1 MYIIS
6 GRRMA
11 TDAPRVSVNGP
22 GQYSPGPTNFLG
34 GYDMGETT
42 TTKHVLELLKMAD
55 SICKKISPEAAEYL
69 KGLDVSEVIKI
80 TAKIRDY
87 TDEELANM
95 TKKDLEILQLLHSLK
110 GNQLEIF
117 MSFLKDLRDDKEVSG
132 YYKALGIEQKETK

>member
-1 MYIIS
+1 
-6 GRRMA
+6 
-11 TDAPRVSVNGP
+11 
-22 GQYSPGPTNFLG
+22 
-34 GYDMGETT
+34 MGETT

>member
-6 GRRMA
+6 GRKIA
-11 TDAPRVSVNGP
+11 TDATRVSVNGS
-22 GQYSPGPTNFLG
+22 GLYSSGPLNFLG

-55 SICKKISPEAAEYL
+55 SICNKMSPKAAEYL
-69 KGLDVSEVIKI
+69 KGLDVVEMIKI
-80 TAKIRDY
+80 TAKVRDY

-95 TKKDLEILQLLHSLK
+95 TKKDLEIIQLLNRMK

-117 MSFLKDLRDDKEVSG
+117 MSFLKDLRDDKDVSG
-132 YYKALGIEQKETK
+132 YYKALGIEQRR